1 MRERERGRHVGIMR
15 RGLTRPLA
23 AAALL
28 LAACSSGAPAQPSP
42 SPLPSLASPPPFPSP
57 SPEALQRMEPSLPA
71 AVEEAAAAAAGGK
84 LYVMGGFNAAGQS
97 LSTVY
102 VFDGTTWST
111 GPRLPLAVD
120 HPSAATLDGHV
131 YITGG
136 HSNGR
141 DTPRVFRLDGDSWT
155 EVAPMHYARG
165 GHALVSAVGRLYAI
179 GGNTASGN
187 VGPTESYNP
196 ATNGWNVLADLPS
209 PRNHLA
215 GFSVDDVACVAGG
228 RSPNTTR
235 VDCLLLVTGV
245 WSRPISDVPSPTSG
259 GRAVAF
265 PNGDVIAAGGDDQGC
280 DRDGLAHVKE
290 KRGQRNRCQD
300 RAEEVDDRLP
310 EHVELLRGLGV
321 QRPDREGQIT
331 HLPGS
336 GDNHARAADRVD
348 EQQVQHLVGA
358 EAHDEEK
365 DREDQ
370 HPEPHFRGNV

>member
-28 LAACSSGAPAQPSP
+28 LAACSSGAPAQRSP
-42 SPLPSLASPPPFPSP
+42 SPLPSLASASPFPSP

-120 HPSAATLDGHV
+120 HPSAATLDDHV
-131 YITGG
+131 YIAGG

-245 WSRPISDVPSPTSG
+245 WSRPISDVPSPTRTATSSRREART
-259 GRAVAF
+259 RARVESSTSSCTC
-265 PNGDVIAAGGDDQGC
+265 AAPAGS
-280 DRDGLAHVKE
+280 RPE
-290 KRGQRNRCQD
+290 RCC
-300 RAEEVDDRLP
+300 
-310 EHVELLRGLGV
+310 
-321 QRPDREGQIT
+321 RPATASSSR
-331 HLPGS
+331 
-336 GDNHARAADRVD
+336 
-348 EQQVQHLVGA
+348 
-358 EAHDEEK
+358 
-365 DREDQ
+365 
-370 HPEPHFRGNV
+370 